1 MASYLPLSLKRLH
14 YILIFSLVSTLPVSA
29 QERAD
34 SLLQVLQKTQF
45 DSIKAKVY
53 MQLAGVYEY
62 ANPAQSKQYA
72 EQALELGK
80 KNRLEKVVWQAHKRL
95 AFYYYVIGNYAE
107 ALDEDNKSLQAS
119 AGMKD
124 SVGVA
129 EAELNIG
136 NDYYD
141 LGDYD
146 EAYSYFTES
155 FRVSKIKSD
164 SMLMN
169 MALHNVGRVFKE
181 IGQYDKALDYLKA
194 SQKMSVKLNDQEGLP
209 YSLDEIGDV
218 MLRKKAYDSALA
230 VLMKALEE
238 TRALKIGVLEPK
250 VLSKIADI
258 YSQKGDYSKAL
269 SYYDSTQSI
278 HEANHNNY
286 GIAEVEVG
294 RGLIA
299 FKEGHVDEA
308 LELIQDALS
317 KAENLNAVTLQI
329 RCYNELSTIWEGKG
343 NYKEA
348 LQAFRQYQALEDS
361 MFSREMQGKLQ
372 RDQIRFETSIKD
384 DQIAALTE
392 REELQQNEI
401 SKQEFIKNILVVT
414 FALTAILLLSVYR
427 SGQRRKHINALLLQH
442 QQETEKRREELERL
456 NEVKDK
462 FFSIISHDLRSPINA
477 LAGVLDLMDKNAITG
492 PEFEKNLKE
501 LRRRFNHTRTLLNN
515 LLDWT
520 LLQMDKLNLQNSSID
535 IHAIVNENIQ
545 LLSSVQTKD
554 LQIVNDVPLDCI
566 VLGDTNTV
574 NLVIRNLMSNAI
586 KFTNEKGEIHIGA
599 VQQGDKW
606 NIFVKDNGIGINPE
620 VLNKLFDKTSPY
632 STRGTAN
639 EKGTG
644 LGLILSKEFV
654 EKNGGKI
661 WVESEVGKGS
671 AFWFSLHRSLEAA
684 DVPH

>member
-1 MASYLPLSLKRLH
+1 MKRHSY
-14 YILIFSLVSTLPVSA
+14 IIVFSLVLSLPLTA
-29 QERAD
+29 QDQAD
-34 SLLQVLQKTQF
+34 SLLQILRNSQP
-45 DSIKAKVY
+45 DSIKAKVC

-62 ANPAQSKQYA
+62 TDPAQSKQYA
-72 EQALELGK
+72 EQALELGV
-80 KNRLEKVVWQAHKRL
+80 KNKLEKIVWQAHKRL
-95 AFYYYVIGNYAE
+95 AFYYYVIGNYAG
-107 ALDEDNKSLQAS
+107 ALDEDIKSLQAG
-119 AGMKD
+119 AHMKD
-124 SVGVA
+124 SVGIA

-218 MLRKKAYDSALA
+218 MLRKKAYDSALTI
-230 VLMKALEE
+230 LLRALKV
-238 TRALKIGVLEPK
+238 TRSLKIGVLEPR
-250 VLSKIADI
+250 VLAKIADI
-258 YSQKGDYSKAL
+258 YSQKGDYAKAL
-269 SYYDSTQSI
+269 SYYDTTQSI
-278 HEANHNNY
+278 HETNHNNY

-299 FKEGHVDEA
+299 FKQGRVDEA
-308 LELIQDALS
+308 LTLIQDALS
-317 KAENLNAVTLQI
+317 KAESLNAVTLQI
-329 RCYNELSTIWEGKG
+329 RCYNELSSIWEGKG

-348 LQAFRQYQALEDS
+348 LKAFRQYQVLEDS
-361 MFSREMQGKLQ
+361 LFSSEMQGKLQ

-392 REELQQNEI
+392 REEVQQNEI

-477 LAGVLDLMDKNAITG
+477 LAGVLDLMDKSAITG

-501 LRRRFNHTRTLLNN
+501 LRKRFNHTRTLLNN

-545 LLSSVQTKD
+545 LLLPVQTKD
-554 LQIVNDVPLDCI
+554 LEIVNEVPVDCF

-586 KFTNEKGEIHIGA
+586 KFTNEKGKIHIGA
-599 VQQGDKW
+599 EQDGDNW
-606 NIFVKDNGIGINPE
+606 NIFVRDNGIGINPE
-620 VLNKLFDKTSPY
+620 VLPRLFNKTSPY

-661 WVESEVGKGS
+661 WVESAVGNGS
-671 AFWFSLHRSLEAA
+671 TFWFSLHRTQEAA
-684 DVPH
+684 DSSH